1 MPKPPEPPRKG
12 LLKRLRSAV
21 SDLTAC
27 EELELKEAYSLGR
40 SKVRIPTAD
49 VPVELAL
56 GKHSRRL
63 WLYPELPLTGNHTAK
78 SAPDYLILDP
88 DQFFSRISGF
98 VRLRPGDKVTL
109 GRDDKEQSAILG
121 FTKDIARRQIAVG
134 LTDGRLM
141 FKNLAPDHHACLSPL
156 LKEKKINR
164 LWAWRRDKINRLR
177 EILDDPIRLLPP
189 DKALDQLEAVNRILD
204 AEPHRPRDSQGR
216 PGGIVQLPD
225 HLAPVIV
232 GDLHT
237 YLDHLLVILT
247 QNQFFEALEAG
258 EACLVILGDAV
269 HCEIDGRMDEMEGSL
284 LIMDFILGLK
294 LRFPD
299 RVFYL
304 RGNHDSFSE
313 ELGKGGVP
321 QGILWERYAEKTRGK
336 KYRDEL
342 EAFYQKLPYFAVSKD
357 FVACHAAPPVS
368 KASRE
373 DLIDIRQH
381 PSLVREVT
389 QNRLHKPNRPG
400 GYKQGDV
407 KRLRKELGLG
417 PEIPFIV
424 GHTPLSQDDT
434 IWADPND
441 IPNHYIVY
449 TADPVWVGVI
459 ARVGEKMLP
468 LRYPA
473 EALSQ
478 FFPATKDAQKDSAP
492 SEASN

>member
-21 SDLTAC
+21 SDLAAC
-27 EELELKEAYSLGR
+27 EELDLKEAYSLGR

-63 WLYPELPLTGNHTAK
+63 WLYPERSLTGDQAGK
-78 SAPDYLILDP
+78 SPPDYLILDP

-98 VRLRPGDKVTL
+98 LRLRPGDKVTL
-109 GRDDKEQSAILG
+109 GRDDDEQTDILG
-121 FTKDIARRQIAVG
+121 FTKDIARRQITVG

-156 LKEKKINR
+156 LKDKKINR
-164 LWAWRRDKINRLR
+164 LWAWRRDKVNRLR
-177 EILDDPIRLLPP
+177 QVLDGPIQRLPP
-189 DKALDQLEAVNRILD
+189 DKALSLLKEVNCILD

-216 PGGIVQLPD
+216 PGGIIQLPEQ
-225 HLAPVIV
+225 LSPVIV

-237 YLDHLLVILT
+237 CLDHLLVILT
-247 QNQFFEALEAG
+247 QNQFFQALEAG
-258 EACLVILGDAV
+258 EACLIILGDAV
-269 HCEIDGRMDEMEGSL
+269 HCEVEGRMSEMESSL

-294 LRFPD
+294 ARFPN

-313 ELGKGGVP
+313 ELGKAGVP
-321 QGILWERYAEKTRGK
+321 QGILWERHVEQTRGK
-336 KYRDEL
+336 KYLKEL
-342 EAFYQKLPYFAVSKD
+342 TAFYQKLPYLAVSKD

-373 DLIDIRQH
+373 MLIDIRQH
-381 PSLVREVT
+381 PELVRELT

-400 GYKQGDV
+400 GYKQADV
-407 KRLRKELGLG
+407 KRLRKELGVE
-417 PEIPFIV
+417 PDVPFIV
-424 GHTPLSQDDT
+424 GHTPLTPDDT
-434 IWADPND
+434 IWSDPND
-441 IPNHYIVY
+441 IANHYIVY
-449 TADPVWVGVI
+449 SADCDWVGVI
-459 ARVGEKMLP
+459 ARVGKRMLP
-468 LRYPA
+468 LKYPA
-473 EALSQ
+473 EPLSQ
-478 FFPATKDAQKDSAP
+478 FFPNAENTQESA
-492 SEASN
+492 SQIKASS